1 MAGKRAC
8 KLRMRPRACA
18 GAGDQ
23 PFWGEACRRS
33 GVGPAPVDID
43 SLTAERLADGL
54 RTLAQPQARP
64 SPHLIVYRLG
74 MGCKRLLSSTACVH
88 KHEQPAASVLA
99 VSWPVQSHA
108 LWRRSAAAPQ
118 VRAAAARMSE
128 RMRAE
133 PDGAQAAADNILW
146 CARGPMP
153 GSRSSLQAADH
164 LRH

>member
-1 MAGKRAC
+1 
-8 KLRMRPRACA
+8 
-18 GAGDQ
+18 
-23 PFWGEACRRS
+23 
-33 GVGPAPVDID
+33 
-43 SLTAERLADGL
+43 
-54 RTLAQPQARP
+54 
-64 SPHLIVYRLG
+64 

-108 LWRRSAAAPQ
+108 LWRQSAAAPQ